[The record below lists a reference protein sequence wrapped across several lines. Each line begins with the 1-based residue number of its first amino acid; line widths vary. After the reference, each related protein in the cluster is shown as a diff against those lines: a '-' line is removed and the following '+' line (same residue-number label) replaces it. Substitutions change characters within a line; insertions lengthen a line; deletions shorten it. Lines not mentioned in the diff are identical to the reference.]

1 MENNEYTYTE
11 DLGEIKISDDVISVC
26 VANAVLHTRGVMS
39 LAGGLTNTLS
49 KTIRKKEILSKGIKV
64 DQSDD
69 GVTLDVYVVVEYL
82 AKIPQIAWDIQK
94 NVKKEVE
101 NITEK
106 KVLAVNVHVQ
116 GVE

>member
-1 MENNEYTYTE
+1 MNTNHHTA
-11 DLGEIKISDDVISVC
+11 LGLVKTLQILLKK
-26 VANAVLHTRGVMS
+26 NR
-39 LAGGLTNTLS
+39 LTNTLF
-49 KTIRKKEILSKGIKV
+49 KTIRKKEILSKSIKV

-94 NVKKEVE
+94 NVKREVE